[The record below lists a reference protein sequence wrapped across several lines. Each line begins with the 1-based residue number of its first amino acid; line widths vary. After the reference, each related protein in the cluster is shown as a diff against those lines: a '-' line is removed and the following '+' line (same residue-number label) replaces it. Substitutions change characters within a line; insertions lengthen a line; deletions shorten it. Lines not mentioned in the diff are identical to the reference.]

1 MDIHITTISQV
12 NLNQESN
19 LEYQTEES
27 NLEYQTEYNLVIQDN
42 NNQVFIPKRKNQKFH
57 MIKNPKKHT
66 RL

>member
-1 MDIHITTISQV
+1 MDILITTISQV
-12 NLNQESN
+12 NLNRESN

-27 NLEYQTEYNLVIQDN
+27 NLEYQTEYNLVIQG

-66 RL
+66 HL

>member
-1 MDIHITTISQV
+1 MDIHITTIFRV
-12 NLNQESN
+12 NLNRESN

-42 NNQVFIPKRKNQKFH
+42 NQVFIPKRKNQKFH